1 MEAKNVI
8 CDTMFQGTYMLSF
21 YVGGPSNLTIE
32 KVFENG
38 LQQGV
43 FGNNIKA
50 ENTDSTFEFQGTS
63 LNRMLKVK
71 LIF

>member
-1 MEAKNVI
+1 
-8 CDTMFQGTYMLSF
+8 MLSF

-43 FGNNIKA
+43 FGNDIKA
-50 ENTDSTFEFQGTS
+50 ENTVSTVEFQGTS
-63 LNRMLKVK
+63 LNRM
-71 LIF
+71 

>member
-1 MEAKNVI
+1 MEAEKVI

-38 LQQGV
+38 LKQGV
-43 FGNNIKA
+43 FGNDIKA
-50 ENTDSTFEFQGTS
+50 ENTVSTFKFQGTS
-63 LNRMLKVK
+63 LNRM
-71 LIF
+71 

>member
-8 CDTMFQGTYMLSF
+8 CDTMFHGTYMLSF

-50 ENTDSTFEFQGTS
+50 ENTESTFEFQGTS